1 MKRIVLA
8 ITLAM
13 IGMISYAQSAK
24 QVLDKT
30 AQTISNKQGITA
42 KFNISGPNFSPT
54 NGTIMVKG
62 KKFQATTEVATIWFD
77 GKTQWTYVKNNNEV
91 NVSNPSE
98 DELQALN
105 PYTFINI
112 YRKGFNYTMTTKG
125 NSYEVHLTATDK
137 KRNIQEMY
145 ITVNKTSYTPTQ
157 VKMKQ
162 RNGWTTINISN
173 LKATKLRDAIFSFN
187 AKDYPRA
194 EVIDLR

>member
-42 KFNISGPNFSPT
+42 KFTISGPNFSPT
-54 NGTIMVKG
+54 SGTIMVKG
-62 KKFQATTEVATIWFD
+62 KKVQATTEVATIWFD

-173 LKATKLRDAIFSFN
+173 LKATKLSDAIFSFN

>member
-1 MKRIVLA
+1 MKRIILA

-112 YRKGFNYTMTTKG
+112 YRKGFNYIMTTKG

>member
-54 NGTIMVKG
+54 SGTILVKG